1 MIDKKSVIQVFLL
14 LIIILICIF
23 FYNLINKKNISNPEI
38 NKLDIKKQKDT
49 DEPSNSNT
57 IVDIE
62 YITKDQE
69 GNFYLIKAEKSK
81 IDQSNEN
88 RINLLNVKG
97 KIRLKKNQEIH
108 ITSDEAVYNS
118 LTTDTQFFNNVK
130 LLYNDHLVECEVL
143 TLKFSNKY
151 IILEKNLIYNNL
163 KTKIIA
169 DKIEFDL
176 TTKNFKMMMY
186 NKNSKIKIININGNS

>member
-38 NKLDIKKQKDT
+38 NKLDVKKQKDT

-176 TTKNFKMMMY
+176 ITKNFKMTMF
-186 NKNSKIKIININGNS
+186 NKNSKIRIININGNS

>member
-14 LIIILICIF
+14 LIIILICLF
-23 FYNLINKKNISNPEI
+23 FFNLINKKNISNPET

-57 IVDIE
+57 IDDLE
-62 YITKDQE
+62 YITKDQK

-81 IDQSNEN
+81 IDPSNEN
-88 RINLLNVKG
+88 KINLLNVKG

-108 ITSDEAVYNS
+108 ITSDKAVYNS

-130 LLYNDHLVECEVL
+130 LLYDDHLVECEIL

>member
-14 LIIILICIF
+14 LIIILICLF
-23 FYNLINKKNISNPEI
+23 FFNLINKKNISNPET

-57 IVDIE
+57 IDDIE
-62 YITKDQE
+62 YITKDQK

-108 ITSDEAVYNS
+108 ITSDKAEYNS

-130 LLYNDHLVECEVL
+130 LLYDDHLVECEIL

>member
-1 MIDKKSVIQVFLL
+1 MIDKKNVIQVFLL

-23 FYNLINKKNISNPEI
+23 FYNLINKKNISNSEI

>member
-23 FYNLINKKNISNPEI
+23 FYNFINKKNISNPEI

>member
-1 MIDKKSVIQVFLL
+1 MIDKKSIIQIFLL
-14 LIIILICIF
+14 LLAIF
-23 FYNLINKKNISNPEI
+23 MCLYFFNLINKKNLSSPKD
-38 NKLDIKKQKDT
+38 NKLDIKIQKDT
-49 DEPSNSNT
+49 NSFNSKNVIEDMEYFVKDE
-57 IVDIE
+57 
-62 YITKDQE
+62 Q
-69 GNFYLIKAEKSK
+69 GNFYSLKAEKSK
-81 IDQSNEN
+81 IDQNNEN
-88 RINLLNVKG
+88 KINLFNVKG
-97 KIRLKKNQEIH
+97 KIKVKKNEEAYIF
-108 ITSDEAVYNS
+108 SDEAIYDSSTN
-118 LTTDTQFFNNVK
+118 DTQFFNNVK
-130 LLYNDHLVECEVL
+130 LLYDDHLVECEIL

>member
-1 MIDKKSVIQVFLL
+1 MIDKKNVIQVFLL

>member
-1 MIDKKSVIQVFLL
+1 MIDKKNVIQVFLL

-23 FYNLINKKNISNPEI
+23 FYNLINKKNISNSEI

-176 TTKNFKMMMY
+176 NTKNFKMMMY

>member
-1 MIDKKSVIQVFLL
+1 M
-14 LIIILICIF
+14 
-23 FYNLINKKNISNPEI
+23 
-38 NKLDIKKQKDT
+38 
-49 DEPSNSNT
+49 
-57 IVDIE
+57 
-62 YITKDQE
+62 
-69 GNFYLIKAEKSK
+69 
-81 IDQSNEN
+81 
-88 RINLLNVKG
+88 
-97 KIRLKKNQEIH
+97 
-108 ITSDEAVYNS
+108 YNS

>member
-14 LIIILICIF
+14 LIIILICLF
-23 FYNLINKKNISNPEI
+23 FFNLINKKNISNPET

-151 IILEKNLIYNNL
+151 IILEKNLIYSNL

>member
-14 LIIILICIF
+14 LIIILICLF
-23 FYNLINKKNISNPEI
+23 FFNLINKKNISNPET

-57 IVDIE
+57 IDDIE
-62 YITKDQE
+62 YITKDQK

-81 IDQSNEN
+81 IDPSNEN
-88 RINLLNVKG
+88 KINLLNVKG

-108 ITSDEAVYNS
+108 ITSDKAVYNS

-130 LLYNDHLVECEVL
+130 LLYDDHLVECEIL

>member
-14 LIIILICIF
+14 LIIILICLF
-23 FYNLINKKNISNPEI
+23 FFNLINKKNISNPET

-57 IVDIE
+57 IDDIE
-62 YITKDQE
+62 YITKDQK

-151 IILEKNLIYNNL
+151 IILEKNLIYDNL

-176 TTKNFKMMMY
+176 ITKNFKMMMY

>member
-14 LIIILICIF
+14 LIIILICLF
-23 FYNLINKKNISNPEI
+23 FFNLINKKNISNPEI

>member
-1 MIDKKSVIQVFLL
+1 MIDKKNVIQVFLL

-176 TTKNFKMMMY
+176 NTKNFKMMMY

>member
-1 MIDKKSVIQVFLL
+1 MIDKKSIIQIFLV
-14 LIIILICIF
+14 LIIIFICLF
-23 FYNLINKKNISNPEI
+23 FFNLISKNNLSHPEI
-38 NKLDIKKQKDT
+38 NKLDIIKQKDAT
-49 DEPSNSNT
+49 DLSNRN
-57 IVDIE
+57 IIKDIE
-62 YITKDQE
+62 YITKDQQ
-69 GNFYLIKAEKSK
+69 GNFYSLKADKSE
-81 IDQSNEN
+81 IDQNNEN
-88 RINLLNVKG
+88 KVNLFNVKG
-97 KIRLKKNQEIH
+97 KIRLEKNQEVYIS
-108 ITSDEAVYNS
+108 SDKAIYNS
-118 LTTDTQFFNNVK
+118 STTDTQFFNNVK
-130 LLYNDHLVECEVL
+130 LLYSDHLVECEIA

>member
-1 MIDKKSVIQVFLL
+1 MIDKKNVIQVFLL

-23 FYNLINKKNISNPEI
+23 FYNFINKKNISNPEI

>member
-49 DEPSNSNT
+49 DELSNSNT